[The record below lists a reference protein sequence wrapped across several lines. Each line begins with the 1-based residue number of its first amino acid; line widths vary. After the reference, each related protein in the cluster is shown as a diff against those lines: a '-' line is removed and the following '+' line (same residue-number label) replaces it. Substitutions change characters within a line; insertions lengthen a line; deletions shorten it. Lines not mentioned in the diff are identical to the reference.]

1 MKKSM
6 FWMFGL
12 LLLGSATIFTA
23 CDNDDDTTEPV
34 ESNTIVDYVLS
45 DPNFSLL
52 KDAVVKAELDGVLS
66 GDGPFTVFAP
76 DNDAFQAFLN
86 TIGTNTIENT
96 PKEALVAVLTNHVLS
111 GNVKSTD
118 LSTGYFSTLS
128 ATGFGDATTSVFIN
142 LDGGVTIN
150 GTSKVTAADVA
161 VDNGVIHV
169 IDAVIDL
176 PNIVTFALAD
186 PNFSSLVAALTADG
200 LSTNFVEVLSGNGP
214 FTVFAPTNAAFQA
227 LLDSNPDWNSLSD
240 IPTAVLETVLLYHV
254 TDAGNVRSTS
264 LTDDMMVNTL
274 ASGESF
280 TIDLSPATPTIIAGG
295 NTAQIIATDV
305 QGTNGV
311 IHAIDTVIL
320 PE

>member
-1 MKKSM
+1 M

>member
-1 MKKSM
+1 
-6 FWMFGL
+6 MFGL